1 MSEERRSDAQR
12 ALIASLR
19 GTRCPACEKRK
30 YMGKS
35 FCFSCWNRLPSALRQ
50 PLYRKFGEGYEEAH
64 AAAMAAL
71 AGTAGG
77 AS

>member
-1 MSEERRSDAQR
+1 
-12 ALIASLR
+12 
-19 GTRCPACEKRK
+19 
-30 YMGKS
+30 MGKS